1 MGPFSTGNYWA
12 KDASQ
17 PRTFLPTAMKIFIIL
32 CIMALATAR
41 PGDVSFT
48 NDDGIIPGRDFV
60 ANIEGDQNNNAPG
73 SYPTFEDGA
82 KQFDG
87 SRHTEIRP
95 GGNISLSG
103 SGTTNLGGDQTEVG
117 GGGGSGRR

>member
-1 MGPFSTGNYWA
+1 MGFFREIHWD
-12 KDASQ
+12 KEASQ
-17 PRTFLPTAMKIFIIL
+17 PRTFLHTAMKIFIIL
-32 CIMALATAR
+32 CIIALATAR

-60 ANIEGDQNNNAPG
+60 GSFEGIQHNNAPG
-73 SYPTFEDGA
+73 SNPTFEDGA

-87 SRHTEIRP
+87 SRHTDIRP
-95 GGNISLSG
+95 GGDINFSG

-117 GGGGSGRR
+117 GGG